1 MLVVYI
7 FKPFEMA
14 VKNVSSNEYIMEE
27 VYVEQILG
35 FEDKALQNH
44 VYKLNKVLYCLKQ
57 VAKV

>member
-35 FEDKALQNH
+35 FEDKH